1 LNQRCYLQTQTTNVA
16 LDPPLATGLLKEGGI
31 YVISRDLE
39 VIVAAASVVRRQIR
53 LLETLARLLL
63 CSSSSTG
70 YYPSSQPWDFEKIE
84 YVQNIV
90 RIPVVSQQPEQ
101 IPYAVCVIEQATKQ
115 RNEVLRELEE
125 MAIQMR
131 IAYDGVSS

>member
-1 LNQRCYLQTQTTNVA
+1 VA
-16 LDPPLATGLLKEGGI
+16 LDPSLATGILKEGGI
-31 YVISRDLE
+31 DVISRDLK

-70 YYPSSQPWDFEKIE
+70 YYLSSQPWDFEKIE